1 VAVSTHQ
8 GVLILRSLFGGG
20 DATPAPSPAPAAVPA
35 SSGDTESIRRISSEL
50 DALPL
55 EQRRF
60 VAGFAYVLARAAH
73 ADLEISPAELAYIE
87 RAVIEVGHLS
97 EGQSVLVVEM
107 ARRMNELYGPTDDYV
122 VTRQIA
128 ESATR
133 EQREDL
139 LRTAFAVGAADDS
152 ISAAETAE
160 LNEIG
165 KELGFRADE
174 VDAIRYEFRDQLS
187 AIQAMRAARGA

>member
-1 VAVSTHQ
+1 M
-8 GVLILRSLFGGG
+8 VLRGLFRGNKEPQPPPVPE
-20 DATPAPSPAPAAVPA
+20 APKPAR
-35 SSGDTESIRRISSEL
+35 DTESIREIVAQL

-60 VAGFAYVLARAAH
+60 VAGFAYVLARAAS
-73 ADLEISPAELAYIE
+73 ADLDVSAAEQSYME
-87 RAVIEVGHLS
+87 RAVVEVGHLS
-97 EGQSVLVVEM
+97 EAQSVLVVGM
-107 ARRMNELYGPTDDYV
+107 ARNVIELYGATDDYL
-122 VTRQIA
+122 VTREFA
-128 ESATR
+128 KGASR

-152 ISAAETAE
+152 ITAAEVAE

-165 KELGFRADE
+165 KELQFRSDE
-174 VDAIRYEFRDQLS
+174 VDAIRYEFRDQLA

>member
-1 VAVSTHQ
+1 L
-8 GVLILRSLFGGG
+8 VLRGLFGKKE
-20 DATPAPSPAPAAVPA
+20 PQPSAVPESPTQPA
-35 SSGDTESIRRISSEL
+35 RDAESIRQIVAEL

-60 VAGFAYVLARAAH
+60 VAGFAYVLARAAN
-73 ADLEISPAELAYIE
+73 ADLDISPAERSYME
-87 RAVIEVGHLS
+87 RAVVEVGHLS
-97 EGQSVLVVEM
+97 EAQSVLVVEM
-107 ARRMNELYGPTDDYV
+107 ARNMTELYGATDDYV
-122 VTRQIA
+122 VTREFSKDA
-128 ESATR
+128 SR

-152 ISAAETAE
+152 ITAAEVAE

-165 KELGFRADE
+165 KELQFRSDE
-174 VDAIRYEFRDQLS
+174 VDSIRNEFRDQLA